1 MILSF
6 FYLFVLCT
14 NHCLSDTSVNKFDF
28 DIPPPPGLVSHF
40 LVFIHFFIFS
50 SPLTLPDLLQP
61 AVFTFLLFCLCGF
74 PAVAV
79 QVSWTEG
86 VLCPV
91 RYSS

>member
-1 MILSF
+1 MSLTFYFFSF
-6 FYLFVLCT
+6 PYLQLPFNPSRL
-14 NHCLSDTSVNKFDF
+14 TSA
-28 DIPPPPGLVSHF
+28 SF
-40 LVFIHFFIFS
+40 LH
-50 SPLTLPDLLQP
+50 LP
-61 AVFTFLLFCLCGF
+61 VICLCGF